1 MTRAGNYSDSLCLLS
16 GAFARY
22 LQVGLRNFDDLPANG
37 ELVAQRTKAAK
48 SAVSLLSVRLLFV
61 RAGIY

>member
-1 MTRAGNYSDSLCLLS
+1 MTRAGIIPGSLCLSS
-16 GAFARY
+16 GVFARY

-48 SAVSLLSVRLLFV
+48 SAVSLLS
-61 RAGIY
+61 A